1 MKIILK
7 FIIQPLHGQ
16 QCRHTKKRARLPR
29 RYSAQKKRRR
39 KSAPL
44 RFAICDR
51 FQNYLLENWGARR
64 AFLRPYFLR
73 SLTRGSRVKKPAFL
87 RAGRQSG
94 SA

>member
-7 FIIQPLHGQ
+7 IIIQPLHGQ
-16 QCRHTKKRARLPR
+16 QCRHTKSGRAFPADIR
-29 RYSAQKKRRR
+29 RKKKRRR